1 LDRRRSVRSTSFTA
15 GRLGSH
21 RLDQPDAAI
30 GIAGVTH
37 KLHAWR
43 RGCQCEH
50 ARFPLARLGAEYRKV
65 QIERRKVPDTP
76 DAMAP
81 IVRAAAD
88 ISVIVVGG
96 AGKHSS
102 WQPTF
107 GDGTRPV
114 RRTIARK
121 DGTPLRRAADLR
133 R

>member
-1 LDRRRSVRSTSFTA
+1 MKEFLF
-15 GRLGSH
+15 
-21 RLDQPDAAI
+21 
-30 GIAGVTH
+30 
-37 KLHAWR
+37 
-43 RGCQCEH
+43 EH
-50 ARFPLARLGAEYRKV
+50 ARFPLARLGEEYRKV

-81 IVRAAAD
+81 IVRAADD

-114 RRTIARK
+114 RRTIARR
-121 DGTPLRRAADLR
+121 DGTPLRRVADLR